1 MTYRKQFLK
10 KYSLPEKTSLSIN
23 DISALTGIPDE
34 ALQLVYNRGIG
45 AWKSNPQS
53 VRTQDTFE
61 KDPSKP
67 RKSKLGKEQW
77 AMARVYAFVA
87 KAPQVYKEADNDIRE
102 KFNLP

>member
-53 VRTQDTFE
+53 VRTKDTFE

-67 RKSKLGKEQW
+67 RKAKLGKEAW